1 MFHLCI
7 FLFSALLFF
16 LFTPNI
22 LITLPLKKSKYV
34 IALVHALLFSTVLH
48 FTNKLVWNV
57 TELFEPTIKQG
68 KLTLNASVKWIEK
81 NGKYTNVLSYIK
93 QSYPNII
100 EFSINDI
107 NTDDAK
113 LILVDSDY
121 PNGNTYDLPF
131 NNNLTIVDINNFLS
145 SSGYVADAS
154 IPLPNL

>member
-1 MFHLCI
+1 
-7 FLFSALLFF
+7 
-16 LFTPNI
+16 
-22 LITLPLKKSKYV
+22 
-34 IALVHALLFSTVLH
+34 ALLFSTVLH